1 MKKLDFGQ
9 IFQSRRLLMIFSL
22 VMGVLSWMFVVIFVD
37 NEIPWEF
44 KGVPVDVYAE
54 EELLSINSLRIVEDP
69 QAEVTVVVE
78 GGRIVVG
85 GLEEGEI
92 RIVADL
98 EGISTPGDYAVKL
111 KNVLTANQNYV
122 VREIKPSTV
131 NVRVDRITTKRFE
144 VKMDIDGPQVPD
156 GYLNAGTTISPRAV
170 EVTGTE
176 ADISRIAQCI
186 VSASFSGRPLTE
198 NQTIRS
204 EIKLFDEEGHE
215 IPKDRLTME
224 SDSANVTVQV
234 LKQKRLP
241 LRFEYLNMPSGFPR
255 DDLRF
260 EMTDNSILVAGPEE
274 VVDSYEE
281 LQIGYVDLSEVTPGF
296 VQVFDISLPTG
307 FISVENLRS
316 VGVSF
321 SGEGLTEAYF
331 NVSQITPV
339 NVPINY
345 DVTINTTQLF
355 GVRIIGSSEVM
366 ETLTAKDIVAE
377 IDFSER
383 ELSTGSSSLPV
394 SISVPGRKLAWAV
407 GEYAAVVT
415 IDEK

>member
-170 EVTGTE
+170 EVTGPE

-321 SGEGLTEAYF
+321 GGEGLTEAYF

-345 DVTINTTQLF
+345 DVTTNTTQLF

>member
-170 EVTGTE
+170 EVTGPE

-260 EMTDNSILVAGPEE
+260 EMPDNSILVAGPEE
-274 VVDSYEE
+274 VGDSYEE

-321 SGEGLTEAYF
+321 GGEGLTEAYF

>member
-170 EVTGTE
+170 EVTGPE

-321 SGEGLTEAYF
+321 GGEGLTEAYF

-407 GEYAAVVT
+407 GEYAVVT

>member
-170 EVTGTE
+170 EVTGPE

-234 LKQKRLP
+234 LKQKCLP

-321 SGEGLTEAYF
+321 GGEGLTEAYF

>member
-170 EVTGTE
+170 EVTGPE

-215 IPKDRLTME
+215 IPKDRLAME

-321 SGEGLTEAYF
+321 GGEGLTEAYF

>member
-170 EVTGTE
+170 EVTGPE

-274 VVDSYEE
+274 VVASYDE

-321 SGEGLTEAYF
+321 GGEGLTEAYF

>member
-1 MKKLDFGQ
+1 
-9 IFQSRRLLMIFSL
+9 
-22 VMGVLSWMFVVIFVD
+22 
-37 NEIPWEF
+37 
-44 KGVPVDVYAE
+44 
-54 EELLSINSLRIVEDP
+54 
-69 QAEVTVVVE
+69 
-78 GGRIVVG
+78 
-85 GLEEGEI
+85 
-92 RIVADL
+92 
-98 EGISTPGDYAVKL
+98 
-111 KNVLTANQNYV
+111 
-122 VREIKPSTV
+122 
-131 NVRVDRITTKRFE
+131 
-144 VKMDIDGPQVPD
+144 MDIDGPQVPD

-170 EVTGTE
+170 EVTGPE

>member
-1 MKKLDFGQ
+1 
-9 IFQSRRLLMIFSL
+9 
-22 VMGVLSWMFVVIFVD
+22 MFVVIFVD

-170 EVTGTE
+170 EVTGPE

-321 SGEGLTEAYF
+321 GGEGLTEAYF

>member
-170 EVTGTE
+170 EVTGPE

-296 VQVFDISLPTG
+296 VQVFDISLPIG

-321 SGEGLTEAYF
+321 GGEGLTEAYF

>member
-54 EELLSINSLRIVEDP
+54 EELLSSNRLRIVEDP

-170 EVTGTE
+170 EVTGPE

-204 EIKLFDEEGHE
+204 EIKLCDEEGHE
-215 IPKDRLTME
+215 IPKDRLKME
-224 SDSANVTVQV
+224 SDCANVTVQV

-321 SGEGLTEAYF
+321 GGEGLTEAYF

>member
-170 EVTGTE
+170 EVTGPE

-321 SGEGLTEAYF
+321 GGEGLTEAYF

-366 ETLTAKDIVAE
+366 ETLTPKDIVAE

>member
-170 EVTGTE
+170 EVTGPE

-281 LQIGYVDLSEVTPGF
+281 LQIGYVDLSEVIC
-296 VQVFDISLPTG
+296 V
-307 FISVENLRS
+307 RS
-316 VGVSF
+316 ASA
-321 SGEGLTEAYF
+321 LA
-331 NVSQITPV
+331 
-339 NVPINY
+339 
-345 DVTINTTQLF
+345 
-355 GVRIIGSSEVM
+355 
-366 ETLTAKDIVAE
+366 
-377 IDFSER
+377 
-383 ELSTGSSSLPV
+383 
-394 SISVPGRKLAWAV
+394 GRV
-407 GEYAAVVT
+407 
-415 IDEK
+415 

>member
-9 IFQSRRLLMIFSL
+9 IFQSRRLLMVFSL

-170 EVTGTE
+170 EVTGPE

-321 SGEGLTEAYF
+321 GGEGLTEAYF

>member
-22 VMGVLSWMFVVIFVD
+22 IMGVFSWMFVVIFVD

-69 QAEVTVVVE
+69 QAEVSVVVE

-144 VKMDIDGPQVPD
+144 VKMDIDGPQVPE
-156 GYLNAGTTISPRAV
+156 GYLNAGTTISPRSV
-170 EVTGTE
+170 EVTGPE

-186 VSASFSGRPLTE
+186 VSASFSGNPLTD

-215 IPKDRLTME
+215 ISKDRLTME

-260 EMTDNSILVAGPEE
+260 EMTDSSILVAGPEA

-281 LQIGYVDLSEVTPGF
+281 LQIGYVDLSEVIPGF
-296 VQVFDISLPTG
+296 VQVFDISLPAG

-321 SGEGLTEAYF
+321 SGENLTEAYF

-345 DVTINTTQLF
+345 DVTINTAQLF

-415 IDEK
+415 IEEK

>member
-170 EVTGTE
+170 EVTGPE

-186 VSASFSGRPLTE
+186 VSASFSGRPLIE

-321 SGEGLTEAYF
+321 GGEGLTEAYF

>member
-54 EELLSINSLRIVEDP
+54 EELLSITSLRIVEDP

-170 EVTGTE
+170 EVTGPE

-321 SGEGLTEAYF
+321 GGEGLTEAYF

>member
-170 EVTGTE
+170 EVTGPE

-198 NQTIRS
+198 NQTLRS
-204 EIKLFDEEGHE
+204 EIKLLDEEGHE

-321 SGEGLTEAYF
+321 GGEGLTEAYF

>member
-1 MKKLDFGQ
+1 
-9 IFQSRRLLMIFSL
+9 
-22 VMGVLSWMFVVIFVD
+22 MGVLSWMFVVIFVD

-170 EVTGTE
+170 EVTGPE

-321 SGEGLTEAYF
+321 GGEGLTEAYF

>member
-22 VMGVLSWMFVVIFVD
+22 VMGVLWWMVVVIFVD

-170 EVTGTE
+170 EVTGPE

-321 SGEGLTEAYF
+321 GGEGLTEAYF

>member
-170 EVTGTE
+170 EVTGPE

-321 SGEGLTEAYF
+321 GGEGLIEAYF

>member
-170 EVTGTE
+170 EVTGPE

>member
-9 IFQSRRLLMIFSL
+9 IFQSRRLLMIYSL

-170 EVTGTE
+170 EVTGPE

-321 SGEGLTEAYF
+321 GGEGLTEAYF

>member
-1 MKKLDFGQ
+1 
-9 IFQSRRLLMIFSL
+9 MIFSL

-170 EVTGTE
+170 EVTGPE

-186 VSASFSGRPLTE
+186 VSASFSGHPLTE

-321 SGEGLTEAYF
+321 GGEGLTEAYF

>member
-22 VMGVLSWMFVVIFVD
+22 VMGVLSW
-37 NEIPWEF
+37 F

-170 EVTGTE
+170 EVTGPE

-321 SGEGLTEAYF
+321 GGEGLTEAYF

>member
-170 EVTGTE
+170 EVTGPE

-321 SGEGLTEAYF
+321 GGEGLTEAYF

-407 GEYAAVVT
+407 G
-415 IDEK
+415 

>member
-1 MKKLDFGQ
+1 
-9 IFQSRRLLMIFSL
+9 MIFSL

-170 EVTGTE
+170 EVTGPE

>member
-170 EVTGTE
+170 EVTGPE

-316 VGVSF
+316 VGISF
-321 SGEGLTEAYF
+321 GGEGLTEAYF

>member
-170 EVTGTE
+170 EVTGPE

-321 SGEGLTEAYF
+321 GGEGLTEAYF

-394 SISVPGRKLAWAV
+394 SISVPGRTLAWAV

>member
-170 EVTGTE
+170 EVTGPE

-215 IPKDRLTME
+215 IPKDRLSME

-321 SGEGLTEAYF
+321 GGEGLTEAYF

>member
-170 EVTGTE
+170 EVTGPE

-260 EMTDNSILVAGPEE
+260 EMTDNSILV
-274 VVDSYEE
+274 DSYEE

-321 SGEGLTEAYF
+321 GGEGLTEAYF

>member
-170 EVTGTE
+170 EVTGPE

-321 SGEGLTEAYF
+321 GGEGLTEAYF

-415 IDEK
+415 ID

>member
-170 EVTGTE
+170 EVTGPE

-204 EIKLFDEEGHE
+204 EIKMFDEEGHE

>member
-170 EVTGTE
+170 EVTGPE

-321 SGEGLTEAYF
+321 GGEGLTEAYF

-415 IDEK
+415 IDEI

>member
-170 EVTGTE
+170 EVTGPE

-321 SGEGLTEAYF
+321 GGEGLTEAYF

-355 GVRIIGSSEVM
+355 GVRIIGSSEVL

>member
-22 VMGVLSWMFVVIFVD
+22 MMGVFSWMFVVIFVD

-170 EVTGTE
+170 EVTGPE

-186 VSASFSGRPLTE
+186 VSASFTGRPLTD

-241 LRFEYLNMPSGFPR
+241 LRFEYLNMPSSFPR

-260 EMTDNSILVAGPEE
+260 EMTDSSILVAGPES

-321 SGEGLTEAYF
+321 SGEDLTEAYF

-345 DVTINTTQLF
+345 EVTINTTQLF
-355 GVRIIGSSEVM
+355 GVRIIGSPEVM

-383 ELSTGSSSLPV
+383 EISTGSSSLPV

-415 IDEK
+415 IEEK

>member
-22 VMGVLSWMFVVIFVD
+22 VMGVLSWMFVVIFID

-98 EGISTPGDYAVKL
+98 EGISTPGDYAVKI

-170 EVTGTE
+170 EVTGPE

-321 SGEGLTEAYF
+321 GGEGLTEAYF

>member
-170 EVTGTE
+170 EVTGPE

-321 SGEGLTEAYF
+321 GGEGLTEAYF

>member
-44 KGVPVDVYAE
+44 NGVPVDVYAE

-170 EVTGTE
+170 EVTGPE

-321 SGEGLTEAYF
+321 GGEGLTEAYF

>member
-170 EVTGTE
+170 EVTGPE

-383 ELSTGSSSLPV
+383 ELSTGSSSLPE
-394 SISVPGRKLAWAV
+394 IGRAHV
-407 GEYAAVVT
+407 
-415 IDEK
+415 

>member
-92 RIVADL
+92 RSVADL
-98 EGISTPGDYAVKL
+98 EGSSTPGDYAVKL

-170 EVTGTE
+170 EVTGPE

-321 SGEGLTEAYF
+321 GGEGLTEAYF